1 MKIYNFDKTTKE
13 YLFESEA
20 SLDPQATK
28 NQGKEV
34 YLIPD
39 CATDKKPPSIR
50 EHEVLIFDNVWKI
63 VSDYRG
69 LYIVSEE
76 MVPEIVEEIGNIKEG
91 YIIITDEQAHKIQ
104 EDNLFYI
111 ISNNTLVENPNYE
124 HDKQE
129 RERQRKD
136 GLTLTPADVERA
148 LYRAKGMDFDDLKAL
163 IVQVLPTIDIKAL
176 SIEFR
181 AKDFYRG
188 ATANGMRLFDVVGQL
203 LGYTSDDMDYLFE
216 HKELPNE
223 VENV

>member
-1 MKIYNFDKTTKE
+1 MKIYNYDKTTKE

-39 CATDKKPPSIR
+39 CATVKKPPSVRKNEIC
-50 EHEVLIFDNVWKI
+50 IFLNGWQIK
-63 VSDYRG
+63 SDFRG
-69 LYIVSEE
+69 QYIVNSD
-76 MVPEIVEEIGNIKEG
+76 MIPEIVEEIGNIKEG
-91 YIIITDEQAHKIQ
+91 YIVITDEQAQKIK

-111 ISNNTLVENPNYE
+111 ISNNTLIENPNYE

-136 GLTLTPADVERA
+136 QLTLTPADVERA
-148 LYRAKGMDFDDLKAL
+148 LYRAKGMDFEDLKAL
-163 IVQVLPTIDIKAL
+163 IVQALPTIDIKELA
-176 SIEFR
+176 IEFR

-188 ATANGMRLFDVVGQL
+188 AMANGMRLFDVVGQL